1 MNFSDH
7 TPATLHHPIVV
18 TQITHQLMVI
28 VLFLGL
34 NHKANIPKVITFM
47 VFIPVSLIEIS
58 FLLGEPVNLLTDFQK
73 KGNEV
78 NNKRWMLV
86 VQNQV
91 HPKAHICWKI

>member
-1 MNFSDH
+1 
-7 TPATLHHPIVV
+7 V

-58 FLLGEPVNLLTDFQK
+58 FLLGEPVKLTDSQK

-78 NNKRWMLV
+78 NNKRQMRV

-91 HPKAHICWKI
+91 RPKTHICWKR